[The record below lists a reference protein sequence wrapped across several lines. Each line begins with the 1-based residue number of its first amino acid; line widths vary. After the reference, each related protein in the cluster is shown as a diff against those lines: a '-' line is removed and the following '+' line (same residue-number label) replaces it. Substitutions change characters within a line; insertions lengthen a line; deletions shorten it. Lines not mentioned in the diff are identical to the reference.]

1 MTLSSLLGSDPM
13 FCHYD
18 WWSKLLRSCYFYLI
32 TQSGGW
38 GGRGVIY
45 PTSQIIMHTG
55 YFINFN
61 NPIEIHQFNFLVF

>member
-18 WWSKLLRSCYFYLI
+18 WWSKLLISCYFSLI
-32 TQSGGW
+32 TRGG
-38 GGRGVIY
+38 GIY
-45 PTSQIIMHTG
+45 PTSQIIMHMG

-61 NPIEIHQFNFLVF
+61 NPIEIH